1 MSSFKDKNMDNKKKK
16 SNTTEIYAKSM
27 SIDKKIKSISVTNK
41 KAGSIKQSLLHEK
54 LEYKPSKYFT

>member
-1 MSSFKDKNMDNKKKK
+1 MSSFKDKNVDNKKKK

-41 KAGSIKQSLLHEK
+41 KAGSIKHTLLHEK